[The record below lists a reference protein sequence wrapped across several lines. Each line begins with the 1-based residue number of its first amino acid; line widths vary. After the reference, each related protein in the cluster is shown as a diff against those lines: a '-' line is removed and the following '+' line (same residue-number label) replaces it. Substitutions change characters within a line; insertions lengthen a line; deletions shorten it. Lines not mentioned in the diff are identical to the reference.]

1 MPVQNQPATDPKST
15 NGSSGTVWHN
25 HSRRARDSQ
34 MTSDAYS
41 SVVSGL
47 PLLAPVV
54 PTPVDAFAAAQAN
67 DPSSDIAL
75 GLTRPTSDRL
85 VACRY

>member
-1 MPVQNQPATDPKST
+1 
-15 NGSSGTVWHN
+15 
-25 HSRRARDSQ
+25 

-85 VACRY
+85 VACRC